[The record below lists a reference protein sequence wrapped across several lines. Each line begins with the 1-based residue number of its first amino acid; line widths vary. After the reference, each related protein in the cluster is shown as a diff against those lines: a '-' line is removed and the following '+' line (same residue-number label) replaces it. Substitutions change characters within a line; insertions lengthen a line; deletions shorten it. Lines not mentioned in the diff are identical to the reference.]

1 MERGGQERVGT
12 EFLLI
17 VGFAVGTKEHKEKVL
32 KDVCGTR
39 GFVDEGF
46 IRFNKLKVGTLFRFL
61 LSPVEIL
68 YMAVTS
74 LVHTLAFQPLLA
86 ASAHRSEC
94 GTTSMRGLGSM
105 VRVVDLV
112 LRRLLWVN
120 VTGLFNKLALMK
132 SPKYVARLKQE
143 KKNPSD
149 LRSLWSQNYILGHR
163 GLPTHKCQGVPFL
176 SRRVE
181 KPKRPAVTPR
191 LLHLYGSF
199 YQPAMEKVVSRT
211 MATISSVC
219 GMEAADRTG
228 VLSPHHRSLY
238 PLKQDSFLERIFAA
252 QFLVH
257 HVAIS
262 AADCILKHGKH
273 AAIDPLGLL
282 AGLYDVLQVEIK
294 LSELEI
300 DADENDGTSIFY
312 IATDQA
318 IASANILLVQLKELL
333 VAHGDGL
340 YQLVND
346 PLKSLLSTD
355 GMRDL
360 EEFAEANEVP
370 YSKHGEI
377 VQPSSGSKRNWFP
390 KPVTA
395 IGDGRLAR
403 LALLAG
409 ARPTNN
415 NSVESRW
422 SLLTNR
428 FHGMV
433 RNARAEYMSAI
444 FRKQDHV
451 KSNLRRLMG
460 SEEFLTLYHDCREFR
475 RRNKDSYKA
484 IFSDNTEETQRKLCA
499 TIKPKEKFKNSNIG
513 TLPDKEEQIPCKEK
527 GQVNPKPKRKGE
539 GRMKRYEESGSDESS
554 ESAVT
559 PHLVTTTSKAL
570 IPMHRRMTNPPRL
583 ILMSISNILMSEP
596 NILIPM

>member
-1 MERGGQERVGT
+1 ME
-12 EFLLI
+12 
-17 VGFAVGTKEHKEKVL
+17 
-32 KDVCGTR
+32 
-39 GFVDEGF
+39 
-46 IRFNKLKVGTLFRFL
+46 N
-61 LSPVEIL
+61 
-68 YMAVTS
+68 
-74 LVHTLAFQPLLA
+74 
-86 ASAHRSEC
+86 
-94 GTTSMRGLGSM
+94 
-105 VRVVDLV
+105 
-112 LRRLLWVN
+112 
-120 VTGLFNKLALMK
+120 
-132 SPKYVARLKQE
+132 
-143 KKNPSD
+143 
-149 LRSLWSQNYILGHR
+149 
-163 GLPTHKCQGVPFL
+163 
-176 SRRVE
+176 
-181 KPKRPAVTPR
+181 
-191 LLHLYGSF
+191 
-199 YQPAMEKVVSRT
+199 VVSRT

-238 PLKQDSFLERIFAA
+238 PSKQDSFFERILAA
-252 QFLVH
+252 QFLLH
-257 HVAIS
+257 HAAIS
-262 AADCILKHGKH
+262 AADCILKNGKH

-282 AGLYDVLQVEIK
+282 AGLYDVLKVEIE
-294 LSELEI
+294 LSALEFEE
-300 DADENDGTSIFY
+300 DENDRTSIFY

-318 IASANILLVQLKELL
+318 IASANILLVQLRELL

-340 YQLVND
+340 YKLVNE
-346 PLKSLLSTD
+346 PLKSLLSKD

-360 EEFAEANEVP
+360 KEFAAASEVP
-370 YSKHGEI
+370 YSQYGKI

-433 RNARAEYMSAI
+433 RNSRAQYMSAI

-460 SEEFLTLYHDCREFR
+460 SEEFLKIFQDSRKFM

-484 IFSDNTEETQRKLCA
+484 IFEDNTEETQRKLSA
-499 TIKPKEKFKNSNIG
+499 TIKPKEKYKNSNIG

-527 GQVNPKPKRKGE
+527 GQKNPKPKRKRE

-554 ESAVT
+554 ESAPSVHDKQSSDSDASSNDHSLEADSDSDVGASSMSESGSPQYENPHFDDVDQIDEDQRSCGSSGADGNSGASAAAAVNDGRSQGASGSERNLESSADMEQTRALSQIPPCSEADRAPTILHENRAASKMKTAVIQTWRMDILKRKRTTRTTVKTLVT
-559 PHLVTTTSKAL
+559 PS
-570 IPMHRRMTNPPRL
+570 R
-583 ILMSISNILMSEP
+583 ILWC
-596 NILIPM
+596 